1 MQWRWWRRHRE
12 WSTKCQS
19 TAPNRLDVII
29 FFFDAKCLG
38 HITNRNSR
46 SRHYDADWSHRNV
59 IENECRHRDISQA
72 IIDAFSRRALGIRTR
87 VSMPAN
93 QMRPTIR
100 TGWTDRTEA
109 ETKPQTNNSKN
120 TSFSPQHI
128 RWLTTCARRRNKRRE
143 KYARRQFRAHRNTH
157 HIPFGCSC
165 NDKQA

>member
-29 FFFDAKCLG
+29 FFRCEMFGPHCESEFKKPPLWRWMASSKRDRKWMSPSGHFPSDNRCVFASRIGNSHPCFDARQPDE
-38 HITNRNSR
+38 TNHSDRLNLS
-46 SRHYDADWSHRNV
+46 
-59 IENECRHRDISQA
+59 
-72 IIDAFSRRALGIRTR
+72 
-87 VSMPAN
+87 
-93 QMRPTIR
+93 
-100 TGWTDRTEA
+100 DRT

-128 RWLTTCARRRNKRRE
+128 RWLTTCARRRTKRRE

-157 HIPFGCSC
+157 HFPFGCSC